1 MDLCPLIALG
11 LGTPAVTPLE
21 GGDCYYLPFKD
32 EERRHQP
39 NESAPGGRDES
50 APGARDVDLE
60 CISQYMGGQS

>member
-1 MDLCPLIALG
+1 MDLCPLIAWG

-21 GGDCYYLPFKD
+21 GGCYYLPFTD
-32 EERRHQP
+32 EETRHQP
-39 NESAPGGRDES
+39 NELGGRDES